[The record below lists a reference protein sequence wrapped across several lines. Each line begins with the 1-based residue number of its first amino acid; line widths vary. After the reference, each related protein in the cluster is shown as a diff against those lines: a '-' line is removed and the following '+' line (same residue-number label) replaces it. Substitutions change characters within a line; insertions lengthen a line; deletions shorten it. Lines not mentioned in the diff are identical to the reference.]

1 MPKKNERDT
10 KTEILD
16 LARELAQTRG
26 FNWLSYQDLSDRLEI
41 RKASIHYHFPT
52 KADLGAELLRD
63 YRRAFGVWS
72 EKTKNRTDDAVE
84 RLDAY
89 FEMFRKIFGDTQRVC
104 AGGVFSLEWHTLP
117 KAMKEET
124 KGLYDDH
131 RKFLEAVLK
140 AGRKG
145 GSIKNTGPLEEQIQ
159 MISAGLQGALQL
171 ARVQNAPAPLQ
182 AVAKQLRV
190 MLVGRA

>member
-1 MPKKNERDT
+1 MPKNTERDT
-10 KTEILD
+10 RTEILD

-52 KADLGAELLRD
+52 KADLGAELLRE
-63 YRRAFGVWS
+63 YRKVFATWS
-72 EKTKNRTDDAVE
+72 EKVKSRTEDPIE

-89 FEMFRKIFGDTQRVC
+89 FDMFRKIFGDSQRVC

-124 KGLYDDH
+124 KALFDDH
-131 RKFLEAVLK
+131 RKFLETVLK
-140 AGRKG
+140 AGRKVG
-145 GSIKNTGPLEEQIQ
+145 AIKNTGTLEEQTQ
-159 MISAGLQGALQL
+159 MINAGLQGALQL

-182 AVAKQLRV
+182 AVAKQLRS
-190 MLVGRA
+190 MLVGRS